1 MSRILII
8 EDEEK
13 IARFIELELEHEGYE
28 TEKSLTGTDGL
39 NAAESGTFDLIIL
52 DIMLPGISGIE
63 VLRRLRRSSDV
74 PVILLT
80 ARDSVTDK
88 VTGLDMGANDYIT
101 KPFAIEELLARI
113 RAILR
118 PRKNAHD
125 SANPSHDTKNKEPET
140 LSCSGVELNTSSH
153 KVTYNGSP
161 VELTNREFILLRTLL
176 ENKNVAMS
184 REKLLCDA
192 WGYDYYGE
200 TNIIDVYVRYI
211 RHKTADDVIKTI
223 RGVGYIVSDEENT
236 AGKKA
241 GDSSEDKT
249 DETL

>member
-1 MSRILII
+1 MSKILII

-13 IARFIELELEHEGYE
+13 IARFVELELSHEGYE
-28 TEKSLTGTDGL
+28 TDKASNGREGLEKI
-39 NAAESGTFDLIIL
+39 ESGGYDLVIL
-52 DIMLPGISGIE
+52 DIMLPELNGIE
-63 VLRRLRRSSDV
+63 VLRRARRTTDV

-88 VTGLDMGANDYIT
+88 VSGLDMGANDYIT

-118 PRKNAHD
+118 SSEKAAEKAPEQAE
-125 SANPSHDTKNKEPET
+125 KEEDGSI
-140 LSCSGVELNTSSH
+140 LSCSGVEMNTDSH
-153 KVTYNGSP
+153 EVTYNGQP
-161 VELTNREFILLRTLL
+161 VELTNREFILLRTLM
-176 ENKNVAMS
+176 ENKNVAMT

-211 RHKTADDVIKTI
+211 RHKTSDDVIKTI
-223 RGVGYIVSDEENT
+223 RGVGYIVSDN
-236 AGKKA
+236 
-241 GDSSEDKT
+241 
-249 DETL
+249 

>member
-1 MSRILII
+1 MSKILII

-13 IARFIELELEHEGYE
+13 IARFVELELSHEGYE
-28 TEKSLTGTDGL
+28 TDKATNGREGLEKI
-39 NAAESGTFDLIIL
+39 ESGGYDLVIL
-52 DIMLPGISGIE
+52 DIMLPELNGIE
-63 VLRRLRRSSDV
+63 VLRRARRTTDV

-88 VTGLDMGANDYIT
+88 VSGLDMGANDYIT

-118 PRKNAHD
+118 SSEKAAEKAPEPAE
-125 SANPSHDTKNKEPET
+125 KEEDGSI
-140 LSCSGVELNTSSH
+140 LSCSGVEMNTDSH
-153 KVTYNGSP
+153 EVTYNGQP
-161 VELTNREFILLRTLL
+161 VELTNREFILLRTLM
-176 ENKNVAMS
+176 ENKNVAMT

-211 RHKTADDVIKTI
+211 RHKTSYDVIKTI
-223 RGVGYIVSDEENT
+223 RGVGYIVSDN
-236 AGKKA
+236 
-241 GDSSEDKT
+241 
-249 DETL
+249 

>member
-1 MSRILII
+1 MSKILII

-13 IARFIELELEHEGYE
+13 IARFVELELSHEGYE
-28 TEKSLTGTDGL
+28 TDKATNGREGLEKI
-39 NAAESGTFDLIIL
+39 ESGGYDLVTL
-52 DIMLPGISGIE
+52 DIMLPELNGIE
-63 VLRRLRRSSDV
+63 VLRRARRTTDV

-88 VTGLDMGANDYIT
+88 VSGLDMGANDYIT

-118 PRKNAHD
+118 SSEKAAEKAPEPAE
-125 SANPSHDTKNKEPET
+125 KEEDGSI
-140 LSCSGVELNTSSH
+140 LSCSGVEMNTDSH
-153 KVTYNGSP
+153 EVTYNGQP
-161 VELTNREFILLRTLL
+161 VELTNREFILLRTLM
-176 ENKNVAMS
+176 ENKNVAMT

-211 RHKTADDVIKTI
+211 RHKTSDDVIKTI
-223 RGVGYIVSDEENT
+223 RGVGYIVSDN
-236 AGKKA
+236 
-241 GDSSEDKT
+241 
-249 DETL
+249 

>member
-1 MSRILII
+1 MSKILII

-13 IARFIELELEHEGYE
+13 IARFVELELSHEGYE
-28 TEKSLTGTDGL
+28 TDKATNGREGLEKI
-39 NAAESGTFDLIIL
+39 ESGGYDLVIL
-52 DIMLPGISGIE
+52 DIMLPELNGIE
-63 VLRRLRRSSDV
+63 VLRRARRTTDV

-88 VTGLDMGANDYIT
+88 VSGLDMGANDYIT

-118 PRKNAHD
+118 SSEKAAEKAPEQAE
-125 SANPSHDTKNKEPET
+125 KEEEGHV
-140 LSCSGVELNTSSH
+140 LFCSGVEMNTDSH
-153 KVTYNGSP
+153 EVTYNGQP
-161 VELTNREFILLRTLL
+161 VELTNREFILLRTLM
-176 ENKNVAMS
+176 ENKNVAMT

-223 RGVGYIVSDEENT
+223 RGVGYIVSDN
-236 AGKKA
+236 
-241 GDSSEDKT
+241 
-249 DETL
+249 

>member
-1 MSRILII
+1 MSKILII

-13 IARFIELELEHEGYE
+13 IARFVELELSHEGYE
-28 TEKSLTGTDGL
+28 TDKATNGREGLEKI
-39 NAAESGTFDLIIL
+39 ESGGYDLVIL
-52 DIMLPGISGIE
+52 DIMLPELNGIE
-63 VLRRLRRSSDV
+63 VLRRARRTTDV

-88 VTGLDMGANDYIT
+88 VSGLDMGANDYIT

-118 PRKNAHD
+118 SSEKAAEKAPEQAE
-125 SANPSHDTKNKEPET
+125 KEEDGSI
-140 LSCSGVELNTSSH
+140 LSCSGVEMNTNSH
-153 KVTYNGSP
+153 EVTYNGEP
-161 VELTNREFILLRTLL
+161 VELTNREFILLRTLM
-176 ENKNVAMS
+176 ENKNVAMT

-211 RHKTADDVIKTI
+211 RHKTSDDVIKTI
-223 RGVGYIVSDEENT
+223 RGVGYIVSDN
-236 AGKKA
+236 
-241 GDSSEDKT
+241 
-249 DETL
+249 

>member
-1 MSRILII
+1 MSKILII

-13 IARFIELELEHEGYE
+13 IARFVELELSHEGYE
-28 TEKSLTGTDGL
+28 TDKATNGREGLEKI
-39 NAAESGTFDLIIL
+39 ESGGYDLVIL
-52 DIMLPGISGIE
+52 DIMLPELNGIE
-63 VLRRLRRSSDV
+63 VLRRARRTTDV

-88 VTGLDMGANDYIT
+88 VSGLDMGANDYIT

-118 PRKNAHD
+118 SSEKAAENA
-125 SANPSHDTKNKEPET
+125 PEPAENEEDGT
-140 LSCSGVELNTSSH
+140 ILSCSGVDMNTDSH
-153 KVTYNGSP
+153 EVTYNGQP
-161 VELTNREFILLRTLL
+161 VELTNREFILLRTLM
-176 ENKNVAMS
+176 ENKNVAMT

-211 RHKTADDVIKTI
+211 RHKTSDDVIKTI
-223 RGVGYIVSDEENT
+223 RGVGYIVSDN
-236 AGKKA
+236 
-241 GDSSEDKT
+241 
-249 DETL
+249 

>member
-1 MSRILII
+1 MSKILII

-13 IARFIELELEHEGYE
+13 IARFVELELSHEGYE
-28 TEKSLTGTDGL
+28 TDKATNGREGLEKI
-39 NAAESGTFDLIIL
+39 ESGGYDLVIL
-52 DIMLPGISGIE
+52 DIMLPELNGIE
-63 VLRRLRRSSDV
+63 VLRRARRTTDV

-88 VTGLDMGANDYIT
+88 VSGLDMGANDYIT

-118 PRKNAHD
+118 SSEKAAEKAHEP
-125 SANPSHDTKNKEPET
+125 AEKEEDGSI
-140 LSCSGVELNTSSH
+140 LSCSGVEMNTDSH
-153 KVTYNGSP
+153 EVTYNGQP
-161 VELTNREFILLRTLL
+161 VDLTNREFILLRTLM
-176 ENKNVAMS
+176 ENKNVAMT

-211 RHKTADDVIKTI
+211 RHKTSDDVIKTI
-223 RGVGYIVSDEENT
+223 RGVGYIVSDN
-236 AGKKA
+236 
-241 GDSSEDKT
+241 
-249 DETL
+249 

>member
-1 MSRILII
+1 MSKILII

-13 IARFIELELEHEGYE
+13 ITRFVELELSHEGYE
-28 TEKSLTGTDGL
+28 TDKATNGREGLEKI
-39 NAAESGTFDLIIL
+39 ESGGYDLVIL
-52 DIMLPGISGIE
+52 DIMLPELNGIE
-63 VLRRLRRSSDV
+63 VLRRARRTTDV

-88 VTGLDMGANDYIT
+88 VSGLDMGANDYIT

-118 PRKNAHD
+118 SSEKAAEKAPEPAE
-125 SANPSHDTKNKEPET
+125 KEEDGSI
-140 LSCSGVELNTSSH
+140 LSCSGVEMNTDSH
-153 KVTYNGSP
+153 EVTYNGQP
-161 VELTNREFILLRTLL
+161 VELTNREFILLRTLM
-176 ENKNVAMS
+176 ENKNVAMT

-211 RHKTADDVIKTI
+211 RHKTSDDVIKTI
-223 RGVGYIVSDEENT
+223 RGVGYIVSDN
-236 AGKKA
+236 
-241 GDSSEDKT
+241 
-249 DETL
+249 

>member
-1 MSRILII
+1 MSKILII

-13 IARFIELELEHEGYE
+13 IARFVELELSHEGYE
-28 TEKSLTGTDGL
+28 TDKATNGREGLEKI
-39 NAAESGTFDLIIL
+39 ESGGYDLVIL
-52 DIMLPGISGIE
+52 DIMLPELNGIE
-63 VLRRLRRSSDV
+63 VLRRARRTTDV

-88 VTGLDMGANDYIT
+88 VSGLDMGANDYIT

-118 PRKNAHD
+118 SSEKAAEKAPE
-125 SANPSHDTKNKEPET
+125 PTEKEEDGSI
-140 LSCSGVELNTSSH
+140 LSCSGVEMNTDSH
-153 KVTYNGSP
+153 EVTYNGQP
-161 VELTNREFILLRTLL
+161 VELTNREFILLRTLM
-176 ENKNVAMS
+176 ENKNVAMT

-211 RHKTADDVIKTI
+211 RHKTSDDVIKTI
-223 RGVGYIVSDEENT
+223 RGVGYIVSDN
-236 AGKKA
+236 
-241 GDSSEDKT
+241 
-249 DETL
+249 

>member
-1 MSRILII
+1 MSKILII

-13 IARFIELELEHEGYE
+13 IARFVELELSHEGYE
-28 TEKSLTGTDGL
+28 TDKATNGREGLEKI
-39 NAAESGTFDLIIL
+39 ESGGYDLVIL
-52 DIMLPGISGIE
+52 DIMLPELNGIE
-63 VLRRLRRSSDV
+63 VLRRARRTTDV

-88 VTGLDMGANDYIT
+88 VSGLDMGANDYIT

-118 PRKNAHD
+118 SSEKAAEKAPEPAE
-125 SANPSHDTKNKEPET
+125 KEEDGSI
-140 LSCSGVELNTSSH
+140 LSCSGVEMNTDSH
-153 KVTYNGSP
+153 EVTYNGEP
-161 VELTNREFILLRTLL
+161 VELTNREFILLRTLM
-176 ENKNVAMS
+176 ENKNVAMT

-211 RHKTADDVIKTI
+211 RHKTSDDVIKTI
-223 RGVGYIVSDEENT
+223 RGVGYIVSDN
-236 AGKKA
+236 
-241 GDSSEDKT
+241 
-249 DETL
+249 